1 MKLFLMKLTTFI
13 LILMNPYLTR
23 YPQYLASLIWTV
35 SCRCLGCVVLDY
47 LFACENIFLFTSAAG
62 VNVPVSEHFKS
73 TVFWMFFALEVRK
86 SPAFRSSLGMA
97 VLTLRGTA
105 VLTLRL
111 PATQLLSN
119 FNPSERSLTEGT
131 VPSTGRASL
140 VARSLTQGTVPR
152 NGLFLSR
159 CPLGRR
165 RRFLRVVSE
174 HAAHGGCDAH
184 VLF

>member
-1 MKLFLMKLTTFI
+1 M
-13 LILMNPYLTR
+13 
-23 YPQYLASLIWTV
+23 SLIWTV
-35 SCRCLGCVVLDY
+35 SCRCLGYVILDY
-47 LFACENIFLFTSAAG
+47 LFACDYIFLFTSAAG
-62 VNVPVSEHFKS
+62 VNVPVSEYFNS
-73 TVFWMFFALEVRK
+73 SVFYMFFAFEVRK

-131 VPSTGRASL
+131 VPSTGRPSL
-140 VARSLTQGTVPR
+140 VVRSLTQGTVPR
-152 NGLFLSR
+152 NGLYLSR
-159 CPLGRR
+159 YPLGRR
-165 RRFLRVVSE
+165 RRFLRCVVSE
-174 HAAHGGCDAH
+174 HAAHGGYDAH